1 LTQICGYAI
10 CKVLVAVHPVH
21 LAGGGGGGG
30 MFALAIPT
38 QAKMPTL
45 RITHPQTS
53 YQKSVSSFFFLDC

>member
-1 LTQICGYAI
+1 M
-10 CKVLVAVHPVH
+10 CKVLSVVHPVH

-38 QAKMPTL
+38 QAKMPTP

-53 YQKSVSSFFFLDC
+53 YQKSVSFFFFLDC